1 MPKIKDAKAV
11 VRTYTCPKTNKEK
24 NVWMKVGSL
33 FESDKGLSLQLDL
46 MPVGPEFTGWIKFFD
61 PYEDREQNYAEG
73 MKVVKSQ
80 LEPIAEDDIPF

>member
-1 MPKIKDAKAV
+1 
-11 VRTYTCPKTNKEK
+11 
-24 NVWMKVGSL
+24 
-33 FESDKGLSLQLDL
+33 

-80 LEPIAEDDIPF
+80 LDPIAEDDIPF

>member
-11 VRTYTCPKTNKEK
+11 VRTYKDANGKDK

-33 FESDKGLSLQLDL
+33 FESDKGLSLQLDAI
-46 MPVGPEFTGWIKFFD
+46 PVGPEFTGWIKFFD

-80 LEPIAEDDIPF
+80 LDPIAEDDIPF